1 MKPQPTIAIIPAKP
15 NPENYN
21 PYFGRYI
28 NLAFEHPGESLNE
41 NGQELVRFFLSIPEN
56 KWEYRYAPDKW
67 TPKEI
72 LMHLID
78 TERVFAY
85 RALVCLRNDKS
96 ELPSMD
102 ENHYAANIAVG
113 HRTMDDLCDEFSLAR
128 NNTIRL
134 FEYSSAEQHNLVG
147 NAAGFPITAGAV
159 YYMLIGHF
167 YHHQKVIAERY
178 LGNT

>member
-1 MKPQPTIAIIPAKP
+1 MKPQPAKAFIPAKP
-15 NPENYN
+15 EAENYN

-56 KWEYRYAPDKW
+56 KWEYHYAPDKW

-102 ENHYAANIAVG
+102 ENHYAANITVG
-113 HRTMDDLCDEFSLAR
+113 HRTIDDLCEEFSLVR
-128 NNTIRL
+128 NSTIRL
-134 FEYSSAEQHNLVG
+134 FDNATMEQCSLVG
-147 NAAGFPITAGAV
+147 NAGGFPITASAV

-167 YHHQKVIAERY
+167 YHHQKVIVERY
-178 LGNT
+178 LGNP